1 MNKKAKVDRMSAN
14 LPVVL
19 CPECE
24 EIRDESEMLKVDD
37 DYSVCSRCF
46 EYLEFRDGGK
56 DLV

>member
-1 MNKKAKVDRMSAN
+1 MNKQKQAKVDRMSAN

-24 EIRDESEMLKVDD
+24 EIMDESEMLKVNDD
-37 DYSVCSRCF
+37 LSVCSRCF
-46 EYLEFRDGGK
+46 EYRDGGK